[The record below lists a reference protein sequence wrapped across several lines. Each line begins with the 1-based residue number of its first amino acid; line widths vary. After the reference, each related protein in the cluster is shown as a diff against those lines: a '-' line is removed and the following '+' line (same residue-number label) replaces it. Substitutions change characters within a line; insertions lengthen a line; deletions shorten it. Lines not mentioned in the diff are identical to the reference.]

1 MYSPSVWTGQLRP
14 ATHSRSRLV
23 VFPHAGAG
31 PRTYARLLSGLPGE
45 VELTGVTL
53 PGRERR
59 AGESPTARLGTAVE
73 EIAGELA
80 ALPPLPTL
88 YWGHSM
94 GSLLA
99 VTVAAHRPGPC
110 DALVLTAGLPGP
122 DALDFAVP
130 LDTPEGL
137 ELMFTRHRL
146 PLRALDADSGHS
158 RAEYVLAHDLVLARS
173 ALLGLG
179 GIRLGLS
186 LTAYA
191 GTDDPLVPVSTLPG
205 WRDFTTGRFRTRT
218 LAGGHFFPFL
228 PANGRSL
235 LADIA
240 DTLECCARAGE
251 TTRGVVR

>member
-1 MYSPSVWTGQLRP
+1 MHSPSVWTGHLRP

-31 PRTYARLLSGLPGE
+31 PRTYARLLSGLPGD
-45 VELTGVTL
+45 VELIGVTL

-59 AGESPTARLGTAVE
+59 ADETPTGPLAAAVQG
-73 EIAGELA
+73 IGSELA

-110 DALVLTAGLPGP
+110 AGLVLTAGIPGP

-130 LDTPEGL
+130 LDSPEGL

-146 PLRALDADSGHS
+146 PLRALDTGSGHS
-158 RAEYVLAHDLVLARS
+158 TADYVLAHDLVLARS
-173 ALLGLG
+173 ALLGLDG
-179 GIRLGLS
+179 VRLGLP

-191 GTDDPLVPVSTLPG
+191 GADDPLVPASTLPG
-205 WRDFTTGRFRTRT
+205 WRDFTTGGFRSRT

-228 PANGRSL
+228 PSNGRVL

-240 DTLECCARAGE
+240 ATLQSCALAGD